1 MSTFNIYQYISTFY
15 TDIFWINR
23 NLTQMQECMFIFLHV
38 LLLHYKTTFHWK
50 GLSPVCIFL
59 WLAREVF
66 FSNCFFAS
74 ISTIRHFSSVD
85 HHMSTKICFK
95 SKMFITH
102 MILIRHF
109 SRVHSQMIYRTFL
122 GAFIGFS
129 PVCIPIC
136 TTRTLL
142 IIN

>member
-1 MSTFNIYQYISTFY
+1 MYSGLKEISHKYYFPT
-15 TDIFWINR
+15 
-23 NLTQMQECMFIFLHV
+23 
-38 LLLHYKTTFHWK
+38 
-50 GLSPVCIFL
+50 CIDVALQDYFSL
-59 WLAREVF
+59 KRLISSVYLPMIGKRSF

-85 HHMSTKICFK
+85 HHMSTKISFK

-129 PVCIPIC
+129 PLCIPIC